1 MVKSK
6 VEVSGDLTLEGL
18 ASIVAGLAKAVEDL
32 TRHQVISTAP
42 TSLPRARST
51 REILAGMKVGESR
64 FNRETIDDQP
74 GGFKPDDVIE
84 LTDEAK
90 LMQWR
95 RVNKVAVDEPM
106 YGVVQAFMYRK
117 RRSGERK
124 YRVDF
129 GPGIGDDGL
138 MEGQM
143 KLVRA
148 A

>member
-6 VEVSGDLTLEGL
+6 VEVSGDVTLEGL

-32 TRHQVISTAP
+32 TRHQTISTAP

-51 REILAGMKVGESR
+51 REILAGMKVGETR
-64 FNRETIDDQP
+64 FGRETIDQG

-117 RRSGERK
+117 SRSGERK